1 MTAEMLSEITRS
13 HEELV
18 GETAAVSASPVSM
31 LVQVAHFVHI
41 FRDPRPKGRR

>member
-1 MTAEMLSEITRS
+1 MTAVMLSDITCS

-31 LVQVAHFVHI
+31 LVLVAHIVDI
-41 FRDPRPKGRR
+41 FGDPILRSSG